1 MLAFGL
7 AAVLCTVQ
15 AFAGVRNVI
24 PGSRFLSARAAGMG
38 DAFLTVGEDGASSL
52 FVNPAA
58 MASGRKMSAE
68 LLNLSLEANQDFV
81 GGVDINSIKA
91 TSLPSYAPT
100 LPVGEYPSIGYSILP
115 NFSVG
120 GFGFGMLLQSR
131 ISASAAGGTVN
142 YRSSYRF
149 VPAFGMGA
157 RFAGG
162 MFRLGYSLQFVNQAE
177 GEVTGVPASASPLG
191 YNQQLAQGSAMSHN
205 IGLTLAIPIQYLP
218 TVSLVARNVLG
229 VKYSDFCMIPF
240 ARNSPGVPSTEPM
253 SVDAA
258 LSVQQ
263 RFRGGGFVNWA
274 VQLKDATNQSGFS
287 LLDRS
292 AFGVEGNFFGRFAL
306 RAGYTLGDLQAGFGL
321 KTSRADVNIS
331 WHTEEL
337 GTPNSSARDRRWLF
351 QYVVKAF

>member
-1 MLAFGL
+1 
-7 AAVLCTVQ
+7 
-15 AFAGVRNVI
+15 
-24 PGSRFLSARAAGMG
+24 MG
-38 DAFLTVGEDGASSL
+38 DAFLTIGEDGASSL

-58 MASGRKMSAE
+58 MASGRGMSAE
-68 LLNLSLEANQDFV
+68 ILNLSLEANQDFV
-81 GGVDINSIKA
+81 GGADINSIKA
-91 TSLPSYAPT
+91 TSLPAYAPT
-100 LPVGEYPSIGYSILP
+100 LPVGEYPSIGYSLIP

-131 ISASAAGGTVN
+131 ISASAGGGSVN

-149 VPAFGMGA
+149 IPAFGFGA

-205 IGLTLAIPIQYLP
+205 IGVTLAIPIQYLP
-218 TVSLVARNVLG
+218 TVSVVARNVLG
-229 VKYSDFCMIPF
+229 AKYSDFCMLPF
-240 ARNSPGVPSTEPM
+240 ARNSTGVPATEPM

-258 LSVQQ
+258 FSLQQ
-263 RFRGGGFVNWA
+263 RFRGGGFLNWA
-274 VQLKDATNQSGFS
+274 VQLKDVTGQSGFS
-287 LLDRS
+287 LVDRS
-292 AFGVEGNFFGRFAL
+292 ALGVEANLYGRFAL
-306 RAGYTLGDLQAGFGL
+306 RAGYTLGDIQAGIGF
-321 KTSRADVNIS
+321 KTSRADVNVS

-337 GTPNSSARDRRWLF
+337 GTTNNSIRDRRWLV